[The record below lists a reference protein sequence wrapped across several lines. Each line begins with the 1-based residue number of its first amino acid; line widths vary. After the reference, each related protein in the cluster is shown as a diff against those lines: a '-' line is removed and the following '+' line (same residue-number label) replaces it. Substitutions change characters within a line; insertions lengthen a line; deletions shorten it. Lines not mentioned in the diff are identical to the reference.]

1 MNKKINALSVLVLF
15 SLGLLIS
22 FLSFSAF
29 NGSKSDIPR
38 AAVDGENKI
47 NNKDSVLTANVVP
60 KELFGLSVNSYV
72 VEDYEIKR
80 NENLSVILDR
90 FGIDPV
96 TVSELVKR
104 SKSVFNARN
113 IVAGKPYTV
122 FTSKSIPGKTEYFVY
137 QPNALEYVVYDLRDT
152 VKIYKGK
159 KDVVTTT
166 ETIGGTIKN
175 SLYEALQESGGDAD
189 MAAQLSNIFG
199 GVINFYAI
207 QEGDWFK
214 IQYENQSVDDEVI
227 GTGKISSAIFSHR
240 GKEYQAHY
248 FQTDPE
254 KEGEYYDA
262 EGVSLRRS
270 FLRAPLK
277 YSRISS
283 RFTKRRLHPVQKVWK
298 AHLGTD
304 YAAPRG
310 TPIIAT
316 GDGVVVESGSSR
328 GNGNYVKIKHNRTYA
343 TQYLHM
349 SRRAVKRGQRIRQ
362 GQVIGYVGST
372 GLATGPHVCYR
383 FWKNGVQVDPLRQNI
398 KMSTPIPEKYLSAFK
413 EDINRV
419 RMEFAVTPV
428 EKAVEETRYALF
440 EERPSSLF
448 KYFDGSD
455 SNNTI

>member
-29 NGSKSDIPR
+29 NGSRSDIPQ
-38 AAVDGENKI
+38 ATVDGENKI
-47 NNKDSVLTANVVP
+47 NNKDSDLTANVVP

-199 GVINFYAI
+199 GVINFY
-207 QEGDWFK
+207 
-214 IQYENQSVDDEVI
+214 
-227 GTGKISSAIFSHR
+227 
-240 GKEYQAHY
+240 
-248 FQTDPE
+248 
-254 KEGEYYDA
+254 
-262 EGVSLRRS
+262 
-270 FLRAPLK
+270 
-277 YSRISS
+277 
-283 RFTKRRLHPVQKVWK
+283 
-298 AHLGTD
+298 
-304 YAAPRG
+304 
-310 TPIIAT
+310 
-316 GDGVVVESGSSR
+316 
-328 GNGNYVKIKHNRTYA
+328 
-343 TQYLHM
+343 
-349 SRRAVKRGQRIRQ
+349 
-362 GQVIGYVGST
+362 
-372 GLATGPHVCYR
+372 
-383 FWKNGVQVDPLRQNI
+383 
-398 KMSTPIPEKYLSAFK
+398 
-413 EDINRV
+413 
-419 RMEFAVTPV
+419 
-428 EKAVEETRYALF
+428 
-440 EERPSSLF
+440 
-448 KYFDGSD
+448 
-455 SNNTI
+455 